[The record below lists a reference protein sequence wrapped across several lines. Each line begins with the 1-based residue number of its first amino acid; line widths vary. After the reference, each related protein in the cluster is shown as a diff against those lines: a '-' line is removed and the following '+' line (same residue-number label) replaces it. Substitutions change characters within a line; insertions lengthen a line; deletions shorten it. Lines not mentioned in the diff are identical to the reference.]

1 MSNPH
6 LENPRYLLTWGTG
19 TKMRT
24 KDLILRCFATNYI
37 GVWEAF
43 CLDLNLAAQGDS
55 FDEVKS
61 KLEAQIDSY
70 IEEAMTIHREHAEQ
84 LLNRKAPF
92 VLWARYYFLRFMGL
106 LYRFASYFSADG
118 LTRLRDRFKTVRF
131 FKEPLPLK
139 PCLR

>member
-1 MSNPH
+1 
-6 LENPRYLLTWGTG
+6 
-19 TKMRT
+19 MRT
-24 KDLILRCFATNYI
+24 KDLILRCYATNYV

-55 FDEVKS
+55 FTEVKA
-61 KLEAQIDSY
+61 KLEAQIESY
-70 IEEAMTIHREHAEQ
+70 IVDALTVHREYADQ

-92 VLWARYYFLRFMGL
+92 VLWARYYFLRSLTLF
-106 LYRFASYFSADG
+106 YRFVSHFSKDG
-118 LTRLRDRFKTVRF
+118 LSRLRDRFKTIRI